1 MPDISIILV
10 NYNERE
16 HLQRTLRALQTEFPG
31 GQAQILVVDN
41 QSTDGSYEM
50 VVQDF
55 SEVVAL
61 RPEQNLFYG
70 KGNNFGAARAT
81 SDWLLILN
89 PDVAWEPGVLRQMFD
104 WAKTKPAVSIVA
116 PRLQYAD
123 GRTQISAH
131 RRFPTLATVFIDYCL
146 PVQQLL
152 MHTGRHPYQLSPDE
166 HQQTKR
172 IAHATGA
179 CLLFRREA
187 WRQVGGFDPKFSLY
201 LEETD
206 WQMRATDIGF
216 TVWLYAESVMT
227 HFGSAQKTFA
237 QASRHYLWGLRLY
250 ATKHWSVA
258 SRLLLAPVVWLA
270 VICSFVT
277 LCVAALPSFV
287 LGSTGQ
293 RLRHY
298 LHVYARLIGALVAWP
313 QHSPT

>member
-16 HLQRTLRALQTEFPG
+16 HLQRTLRALRTEFSS
-31 GQAQILVVDN
+31 GQAQVVVVDN

-50 VVQDF
+50 AIQDF
-55 SEVVAL
+55 PEVAVL

-70 KGNNFGAARAT
+70 KGNNLGVAQAT
-81 SDWLLILN
+81 SDWLCILN
-89 PDVAWEPGVLRQMFD
+89 PDVAWEPGALGQMFA
-104 WAKTKPAVSIVA
+104 WAKTRPAVSIVA
-116 PRLQYAD
+116 PRLQYVD

-131 RRFPTLATVFIDYCL
+131 RRFPNLATVFIDYCL

-152 MHTGRHPYQLSPDE
+152 MRTGHHPYQLSSAE
-166 HQQTKR
+166 HRQMKL

-179 CLLFRREA
+179 CLLFRREV

-206 WQMRATDIGF
+206 WQRRATDIGF
-216 TVWLYAESVMT
+216 AVWLYADAVMT
-227 HFGSAQKTFA
+227 HYGSAQKTFA

-250 ATKHWSVA
+250 AAKHWSAV
-258 SRLLLAPVVWLA
+258 SRLALVPVVWVA
-270 VICSFVT
+270 VIFSFLT
-277 LCVAALPSFV
+277 LCLAILPSFA
-287 LGSTGQ
+287 LGAGGQ

-298 LHVYARLIGALVAWP
+298 FRTYARLLGGLGMWP
-313 QHSPT
+313 QRSPE